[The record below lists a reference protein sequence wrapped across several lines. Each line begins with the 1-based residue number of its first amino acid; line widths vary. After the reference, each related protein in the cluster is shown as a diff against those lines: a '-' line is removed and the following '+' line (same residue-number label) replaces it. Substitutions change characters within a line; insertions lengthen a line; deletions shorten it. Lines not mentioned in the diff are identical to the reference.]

1 MAIQSGWSQA
11 FIAYF
16 VWGLFPIYWYFLRH
30 VPALEILAH
39 RIIWSVV
46 ILGLIVMLTQRREQ
60 VKTTLKDHKQLKI
73 LAVTAVLVTA
83 NWLLYIWSVSNG
95 HVIQASL
102 GYYITPLVNISLGA
116 IFLRERLRKRQ
127 YYAVALATTG
137 VGVLTVSH
145 GQIPVI
151 ALTLALTFGFYTL
164 LRKYVTIGAQ
174 ASLLLETTLMFLP
187 AVGYLLWLGERSIS
201 LHETWGHQLLL
212 IGGGV
217 VTIIPLVCL
226 ANALKVL
233 PLSTIGFFQYLSP
246 TLQFLCGIFI
256 FNEPF
261 GTVQLV
267 SFCFIWLA
275 LLVYT
280 IEAIRYS
287 RKGQ

>member
-30 VPALEILAH
+30 VPALEILAY

-127 YYAVALATTG
+127 YYAVALAAAG

-201 LHETWGHQLLL
+201 LHETWDHQLLL